1 MIFEKVQKLLA
12 ESLNIDDPSKITLE
26 SNIVQDLGADSL
38 DMVEMLM
45 SLEDNFGITVPDEA
59 ANDLVTVGAI
69 VKYIEEQNK

>member
-12 ESLNIDDPSKITLE
+12 ESLNIDDLSKITME

-59 ANDLVTVGAI
+59 ANELVTVGAI
-69 VKYIEEQNK
+69 VKYIEDHKK

>member
-1 MIFEKVQKLLA
+1 MVFEKVQKLLA

-69 VKYIEEQNK
+69 VKYIEEQAK

>member
-1 MIFEKVQKLLA
+1 MVFEKVRKLLA

-45 SLEDNFGITVPDEA
+45 ALEDNFGITVPDEA
-59 ANDLVTVGAI
+59 ANELVTVGAI
-69 VKYIEEQNK
+69 VKYIEDQQK